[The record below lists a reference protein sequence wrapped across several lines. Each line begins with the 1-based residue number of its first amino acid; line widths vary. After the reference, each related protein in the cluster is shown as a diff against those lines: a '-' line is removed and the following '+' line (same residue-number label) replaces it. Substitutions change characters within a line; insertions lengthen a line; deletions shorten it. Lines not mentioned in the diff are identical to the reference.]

1 MTDLSTEEIER
12 IAAAIAPKL
21 VQHVRAT
28 HHDFWID
35 PEKHYRDH
43 IEVGRLSNALDVDT
57 VAGLKELG
65 RLHMSAKSNA
75 FKIIL
80 MLLLLISAVGA
91 VIYGIVTKHN
101 GAP

>member
-1 MTDLSTEEIER
+1 MTYLSENDVER

-101 GAP
+101 GTP